1 MGPSAQELL
10 TVRKRIL
17 GVLLRDARETS
28 GHSLEESADL
38 LGLSVADYTRFETGE
53 HTPTLPEL
61 EVLSYFF
68 NIPIKHFWGT
78 QTLTESQ
85 EDRNIKERVPELKM
99 LRQKVIGAQIRQL
112 RDKAG
117 VTQAEVAQ
125 KANLSVGQIELV
137 ERGML
142 ELPVTVLEQ
151 VASAIQASIDDLID
165 GHGTVGNWLQAQDQF
180 DSFAELP
187 PEIRAFII
195 RPINRSYLELAVR
208 LSNMKVDQLRGIA
221 ESILE
226 ITY

>member
-17 GVLLRDARETS
+17 GVLLRDARVTS
-28 GHSLEESADL
+28 GHSLEETADL
-38 LGLSVADYTRFETGE
+38 LGISTADYSRFESGE

-61 EVLSYFF
+61 EVLAYFF

-78 QTLTESQ
+78 QTLTETQ

-99 LRQKVIGAQIRQL
+99 LRQKVIGAQIHQL

-117 VTQAEVAQ
+117 VTQADVAQ

-151 VASAIQASIDDLID
+151 VASAVHASLDDLID

-180 DSFAELP
+180 DAFAELP